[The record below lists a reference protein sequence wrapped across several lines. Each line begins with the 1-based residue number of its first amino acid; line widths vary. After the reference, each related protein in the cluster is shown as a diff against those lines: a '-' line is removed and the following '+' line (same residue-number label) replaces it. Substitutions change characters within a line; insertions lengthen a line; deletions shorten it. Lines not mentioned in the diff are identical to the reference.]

1 MIRFQGNKKG
11 IVMDANVEAIGSVAA
26 QRIQALNAVDV
37 LDLCNRFGCT
47 EQELRAAVYAV
58 GGHPDQLK
66 TVFHVSLSERIAVWF
81 RLGTHRQL
89 SHD

>member
-1 MIRFQGNKKG
+1 MR
-11 IVMDANVEAIGSVAA
+11 IVMDANVDAIGSVAA
-26 QRIQALNAVDV
+26 QRLQALNAEDV
-37 LDLCNRFGCT
+37 QALCNRFACT

-66 TVFHVSLSERIAVWF
+66 TVFHVSLGERLAVWF
-81 RLGTHRQL
+81 RLGMRRRL